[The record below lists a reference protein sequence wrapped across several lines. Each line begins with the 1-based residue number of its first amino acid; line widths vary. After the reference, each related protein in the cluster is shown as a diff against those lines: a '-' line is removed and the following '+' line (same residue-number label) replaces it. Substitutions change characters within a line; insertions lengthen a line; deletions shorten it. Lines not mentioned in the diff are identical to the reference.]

1 MSWIISNAKIAL
13 LVRSKL
19 HALEGAIAF
28 SVTVSRNSKMK
39 FWKYG
44 ACLEHTVLHDG
55 HYQ

>member
-1 MSWIISNAKIAL
+1 MSWIILNAKIA

-28 SVTVSRNSKMK
+28 SVIVSRNSKMK